1 MGRLFEMWSKFSGRS
16 LKSSVESDIAEEC
29 LSNPSELLFT
39 MASISDECPYDPL
52 AARADETMRSI
63 NEDDWLQIEFFPISE
78 FQSVKREL
86 SKLFRHIELHRSG
99 WGFSEIYLR
108 QSVTQ
113 LPLIDYAINLRPYWK
128 NRSPLAVGGHSA
140 PLVFQAEFPCGW
152 RLYALESP
160 NMAIMKL
167 GIQPAARNASEE
179 FLVAVQDC
187 CAKKSLQLLDWEQI
201 KVVDTNSLTA
211 LRDWADLQ
219 STQFTDN

>member
-16 LKSSVESDIAEEC
+16 QKSSVESDIAEEG
-29 LSNPSELLFT
+29 LSNSSELLFT
-39 MASISDECPYDPL
+39 MASISDECPYDPI
-52 AARADETMRSI
+52 AARADDKMPSI

-99 WGFSEIYLR
+99 RGFSEIFLR

-113 LPLIDYAINLRPYWK
+113 TPLIDYAIDLRPYWK
-128 NRSPLAVGGHSA
+128 NRTPLAVGGHRA

-160 NMAIMKL
+160 RKAIVKL

-201 KVVDTNSLTA
+201 NVVDTSSLTA
-211 LRDWADLQ
+211 LRDWANFR